1 MNKLILSKK
10 IYNENYIEQCIKEF
24 SELSHIS
31 IINNKDSCTL
41 VFEDCIYDENTTIKE
56 FENYLIDYSF
66 TKGLE

>member
-10 IYNENYIEQCIKEF
+10 IYNENYIEQCINEF
-24 SELSHIS
+24 SELSNIS